1 MEVSRELVKIESKTY
16 SLERNRLNYQSIT
29 TESQLGELCD
39 VLHSAET
46 IAFDTEFISENT
58 YRPQLCL
65 VQIAAGSVQA
75 IIDPLKVTN
84 LTPFWQLLAEGNQ
97 KTIVHAG
104 REEVCFCL
112 RATGKIPANLYDVQ
126 IASGLIGL
134 EYPAGYR
141 TLVKKL
147 LQKSPAKDQTRSDW
161 QKRPLSERQ
170 LEYAMGD
177 VLYLERMEQEI
188 SKKLQ
193 KMGRLTWL
201 EEEIQS
207 WLVQV
212 CESHDRKK
220 WRRVSGIS
228 GLSRRN
234 KAIVR
239 ELYFWREQ
247 TAEKRNMPVRRV
259 LRDDLI
265 IELAKHPPSN
275 VEQIKTI
282 RGMER
287 GDLRKVLPE
296 IAACLNKGI
305 ELSDT
310 DLPTSQRRKELP
322 PQLNMLGQLLSSAL
336 QSICHKSHL
345 ATSIVGNP
353 SDVRDL
359 IAYRLGL
366 RGQEDPPMLT
376 QSWRAELVGNLLDD
390 LLQGKVTVHIKDPN
404 SALPLNFEYR
414 HETENSD

>member
-1 MEVSRELVKIESKTY
+1 MEVLRESAKIPETFLLGS
-16 SLERNRLNYQSIT
+16 NRLMHQFIT
-29 TESQLGELCD
+29 TEDELNELCD
-39 VLHSAET
+39 SLSSADT

-65 VQIAAGSVQA
+65 VQISAGSIQA

-84 LTPFWQLLAEGNQ
+84 IQPFWKLIAEGNQ

-104 REEVCFCL
+104 REEVGFCL
-112 RATGKIPANLYDVQ
+112 RATGKAPANLFDVQ

-161 QKRPLSERQ
+161 QKRPLSKKQ

-177 VLYLERMEQEI
+177 VIYLERMEQKI
-188 SKKLQ
+188 SEKLG
-193 KMGRLTWL
+193 KLDRLSWL
-201 EEEIQS
+201 EEEMQS

-212 CESHDRKK
+212 HESHDRKK

-239 ELYFWREQ
+239 ELFFWREQ

-265 IELAKHPPSN
+265 IEMAKHPPSS
-275 VEQIKTI
+275 VEQIRNI

-296 IAACLNKGI
+296 IAACVTKGL
-305 ELSDT
+305 ELSDN
-310 DLPTSQRRKELP
+310 DLPKSQPRKEMP

-336 QSICHKSHL
+336 QTICHKSQL

-353 SDVRDL
+353 SDVREL

-366 RGQEDPPMLT
+366 RGQEEPPKLT
-376 QSWRAELVGNLLDD
+376 QTWRAELVGILLED
-390 LLQGKVTVHIKDPN
+390 LLRGKVTVRIEDPH
-404 SALPLNFEYR
+404 STLPLDFEYR
-414 HETENSD
+414 NAAENSD

>member
-1 MEVSRELVKIESKTY
+1 M
-16 SLERNRLNYQSIT
+16 NYQLIT
-29 TESQLGELCD
+29 TESQLGELC
-39 VLHSAET
+39 VLLESASV

-65 VQIAAGSVQA
+65 VQIAAGPTQA
-75 IIDPLKVTN
+75 IIDPLQVPD
-84 LTPFWQLLAEGNQ
+84 LSGFWHLLAEGQQ

-104 REEVCFCL
+104 REEVGFCL

-161 QKRPLSERQ
+161 QKRPLSQRQ

-177 VLYLERMEQEI
+177 VLYLEQMEQKI
-188 SKKLQ
+188 SKKL
-193 KMGRLTWL
+193 KKLDRFSWF
-201 EEEIQS
+201 EEEMQS
-207 WLVQV
+207 WLTQV
-212 CESHDRKK
+212 CESHDRKR

-239 ELYFWREQ
+239 ELFFWRER
-247 TAEKRNMPVRRV
+247 TAEKRNIPVRRV

-265 IELAKHPPSN
+265 IELAKHPPSSA
-275 VEQIKTI
+275 EQVRNI

-287 GDLRKVLPE
+287 GDLRKALPE
-296 IAACLNKGI
+296 IAACVKKGL

-310 DLPTSQRRKELP
+310 ELPKSQPRKETP

-336 QSICHKSHL
+336 QTICHKSQL

-353 SDVRDL
+353 SDVREL

-366 RGQEDPPMLT
+366 RGQEDPPRLS
-376 QSWRAELVGNLLDD
+376 QSWRAELVGILLED
-390 LLQGKVTVHIKDPN
+390 LLQGKVTVRIEDPY
-404 SALPLNFEYR
+404 STLPLDFEYR
-414 HETENSD
+414 QAKEDTD

>member
-1 MEVSRELVKIESKTY
+1 MEVLRESAKLVKTFLLGS
-16 SLERNRLNYQSIT
+16 NRLMHQFIT
-29 TESQLGELCD
+29 TEDELNELCD
-39 VLHSAET
+39 SLSSADT

-65 VQIAAGSVQA
+65 IQISAGSIQA

-84 LTPFWQLLAEGNQ
+84 IQPFWKLIAEGNQ

-104 REEVCFCL
+104 REEVGFCL
-112 RATGKIPANLYDVQ
+112 RATGKAPANLFDVQ

-161 QKRPLSERQ
+161 QKRPLSKKQ

-177 VLYLERMEQEI
+177 VIYLERMEQKI
-188 SKKLQ
+188 SKKLG
-193 KMGRLTWL
+193 KLDRLSWL
-201 EEEIQS
+201 EEEMQS

-212 CESHDRKK
+212 HESHDRKR

-239 ELYFWREQ
+239 ELFFWREQ

-265 IELAKHPPSN
+265 IEMAKHPPST
-275 VEQIKTI
+275 VEQIKNI

-296 IAACLNKGI
+296 IAACVKTGL
-305 ELSDT
+305 EVSDN
-310 DLPTSQRRKELP
+310 DLPKSQPRKEMP

-336 QSICHKSHL
+336 QTICHKSQL

-353 SDVRDL
+353 SDVREL

-366 RGQEDPPMLT
+366 RGQEEPPKLT
-376 QSWRAELVGNLLDD
+376 QTWRAELVGILLED
-390 LLQGKVTVHIKDPN
+390 LLRGKVTVRIEDPH
-404 SALPLNFEYR
+404 STLPLDFEYR
-414 HETENSD
+414 NAAENSD